1 MKREILTAVCG
12 LIIASVSGLAQQRL
26 YPVRDNKPAPVLV
39 TSDRSAFVIEKG
51 FQFKITVGYPSDD
64 NLAFV
69 PDTDAP
75 LMMFWMRIQN
85 LSQRPLNVSTAK
97 FTSTDEQNKV
107 SASVTPEEAAN
118 RIIADASGGNI
129 GTKALR
135 GISLGKTGSKLTEEQ
150 LKEDVLRY
158 SLQAA
163 VIPPGS
169 VREGLIYFEAPRQK
183 KYNVNV
189 VLGDLW
195 TQPLLFSTSK
205 QK

>member
-1 MKREILTAVCG
+1 MKCEILTALCG
-12 LIIASVSGLAQQRL
+12 LIIAAVPGLAQQRL

-85 LSQRPLNVSTAK
+85 LSQRPITVGTAK

-107 SASVTPEEAAN
+107 YPSVTPEEAAN
-118 RIIADASGGNI
+118 RIIADANGGNI

-135 GISLGKTGSKLTEEQ
+135 GISLGKTGAKLTEEQ
-150 LKEDVLRY
+150 LKEDVMRY

-163 VIPPGS
+163 QIPPGS